1 MIYLTPGFRKKLADD
16 TRDYIATA
24 DITLASGEVLHL
36 TNTEIWGDGFEVED
50 AVSDDENFTALGAT
64 VIGAATL
71 VIDNTSGQYT
81 QYDFMNADVVLKVAL
96 MIDDTTGTRK
106 ETVKM
111 GTFRVDDTQ
120 YNEATISLSM
130 LDYMEQ
136 FDRPYSLSNLSYPA
150 TLGAI
155 VRDACTICAVRQ
167 NTLTFPHD
175 DFEVQERP
183 ADESTTF
190 REVLSWAATIA
201 GCFAKV
207 NRDGELVIKW
217 FNTAAL
223 EDDSGT
229 DGGYYD
235 DGTPYYSSGDSVDG
249 GSFNPWNTGG
259 TADGGDFTTE
269 IPVHY
274 IGSLYQQNIC
284 VDDTVITGVDI
295 EVEDKDTSAEQQKQT
310 YSVGTDGYKIKVT
323 NNPFLTK
330 ENAQQVVNWL
340 GQQLVGLTFRKCNV
354 THTDDPAIEAGDVGF
369 LYDSRQEEYKILIT
383 RQKFEI
389 GSPQTI
395 VCGCDTP
402 SHNSATRFTEATK
415 SYVAARKLLK
425 EQVDQYEQ
433 AMEDLREDIENNA
446 HGLYAEEIEDPDN
459 PGSYIY
465 CLHDK
470 PRLEQSAVRIHV
482 STIGVAVTANATA
495 QSPDWYAFRVN
506 GDLLARVIQTMNL
519 FFDYAHGGTLTLGG
533 AQNGNGSLR
542 VLDAN
547 GVQIGKWDNS
557 GILNIIGNVYS
568 NLGAISYAETEG
580 GTKASTPTTRVEWTS
595 DNGYSVRYVL
605 NNAIKSEYAIFPQNE
620 YLTEVNYAP
629 TKIVKAFSFAPSK
642 NNNNGIVDAFT
653 FTGNGFTFN
662 YDYYK
667 DKFTSS
673 TTGSYYSVAKT
684 KPYLRLDKDIFEYA
698 NAYLGSTL
706 KAKLDS
712 NGIYLLAGSGS
723 IGMSN
728 GGISSNNKRFTIDSA
743 GGYLLLQ
750 ELLENGTQSRR
761 IIIQAGTPNSSPKP
775 TIDISGS
782 GKVETGPK
790 WAYIGCD
797 NSSNKAYL
805 QLQCS
810 SSNSCTLIGIDNSLR
825 FNNYTVQVNSSSSKR
840 YKHNIKPLSGGRDA
854 HKLLELP
861 IREFEWNDNHDLQYK
876 DMRGIVVPG
885 IIAEDVAEIYP
896 SAVIHDE
903 FTGEIESWDE
913 RRIIPGML
921 ALIQEQD
928 KTIKEQ
934 QKRLDDQQE
943 QIDKLEKKLE
953 YLMNLTES
961 YSQK

>member
-24 DITLASGEVLHL
+24 DITLASGEVLNL

-111 GTFRVDDTQ
+111 GTFRVDSPQ
-120 YNEATISLSM
+120 YNEVTINLSM

-136 FDRPYSLSNLSYPA
+136 FDRPYSLSKLVYPA

-155 VRDACTICAVRQ
+155 VRDACTVCGVTQ
-167 NTLTFPHD
+167 NTLSFPHD

-235 DGTPYYSSGDSVDG
+235 DGTPYYTSGDSVDG

-383 RQKFEI
+383 RQRFEI

-470 PRLEQSAVRIHV
+470 PSLEQSAVRIHV

-533 AQNGNGSLR
+533 ANNVNGLIR
-542 VLDAN
+542 VLDASGNEIGSWSKN
-547 GVQIGKWDNS
+547 GIIINKGTIQGPTIIAGGLSDEYGTFTVKDNDGNNRVSITKDGIRTINSAIMGGIIAYRSNHAAGYAATAGLYFKYGRSRNTDCGALEFLWYSGSEDVFNSFDDFKQKYDDGSIQRISSLSLGGERATSYRTVLELLKAGKGYGFAIASPTYNGTHNTPSSTSGNIERLYGLSYYELEYNS
-557 GILNIIGNVYS
+557 YKVPVLNIRGAVVIEPWS
-568 NLGAISYAETEG
+568 NDLGGIFWHAGTHDVNPSYWHEG
-580 GTKASTPTTRVEWTS
+580 SSYE
-595 DNGYSVRYVL
+595 
-605 NNAIKSEYAIFPQNE
+605 IC
-620 YLTEVNYAP
+620 
-629 TKIVKAFSFAPSK
+629 
-642 NNNNGIVDAFT
+642 GIVPKVKSIYQT
-653 FTGNGFTFN
+653 SHYG
-662 YDYYK
+662 YD
-667 DKFTSS
+667 TN
-673 TTGSYYSVAKT
+673 
-684 KPYLRLDKDIFEYA
+684 I
-698 NAYLGSTL
+698 LGSL
-706 KAKLDS
+706 YI
-712 NGIYLLAGSGS
+712 NG
-723 IGMSN
+723 
-728 GGISSNNKRFTIDSA
+728 
-743 GGYLLLQ
+743 
-750 ELLENGTQSRR
+750 
-761 IIIQAGTPNSSPKP
+761 NS
-775 TIDISGS
+775 
-782 GKVETGPK
+782 V
-790 WAYIGCD
+790 
-797 NSSNKAYL
+797 
-805 QLQCS
+805 
-810 SSNSCTLIGIDNSLR
+810 
-825 FNNYTVQVNSSSSKR
+825 SSSSSRR
-840 YKHNIKPLSGGRDA
+840 YKECIDDLTLEELDP
-854 HKLLELP
+854 HKLLNLP
-861 IREFEWNDNHDLQYK
+861 VRQGRYKKEYNEYKLQHL
-876 DMRGIVVPG
+876 DMAGRILPML
-885 IIAEDVAEIYP
+885 IAEEVDEIYP
-896 SAVIHDE
+896 AATIHDNN
-903 FTGEIESWDE
+903 TGEIESWDE
-913 RRIIPGML
+913 RLIIPGML

-928 KTIKEQ
+928 KAIKEQ

-943 QIDKLEKKLE
+943 QIDKLEKKLD

-961 YSQK
+961 FSQK